1 MPENHFIAD
10 GGIEIV
16 DGESVEIPDVQGE
29 TEADL
34 TYVVEALDAERR
46 LLGVE
51 EAGQEQ
57 RGEDRDDG
65 KDHEEFDQVKP
76 PRIRRAR
83 ETAFMAGIDGL
94 RPS

>member
-1 MPENHFIAD
+1 MPENHIIAD

-16 DGESVEIPDVQGE
+16 DGDSVEIPDVQGE

-57 RGEDRDDG
+57 RGQDRDDG
-65 KDHEEFDQVKP
+65 KDHEEFDQG
-76 PRIRRAR
+76 
-83 ETAFMAGIDGL
+83 ETTPNSS
-94 RPS
+94 RS

>member
-1 MPENHFIAD
+1 MPEHHFIVD

-16 DGESVEIPDVQGE
+16 DGESVEISDVQGK
-29 TEADL
+29 TESDL
-34 TYVVEALDAERR
+34 PYVVETLNAERR

-65 KDHEEFDQVKP
+65 KDDEEFDQG
-76 PRIRRAR
+76 
-83 ETAFMAGIDGL
+83 ETT
-94 RPS
+94 PNSSCS

>member
-1 MPENHFIAD
+1 MPEHHFIVD

-16 DGESVEIPDVQGE
+16 DGESVEISDVQGK
-29 TEADL
+29 TESDL
-34 TYVVEALDAERR
+34 PYVVEALNAQRR

-65 KDHEEFDQVKP
+65 KDDEEFDQG
-76 PRIRRAR
+76 
-83 ETAFMAGIDGL
+83 ETT
-94 RPS
+94 SNSSCS

>member
-1 MPENHFIAD
+1 MPEHHFIVD

-16 DGESVEIPDVQGE
+16 DGESVEISDVQGK
-29 TEADL
+29 TESDL
-34 TYVVEALDAERR
+34 PYVVETLNAERR

-65 KDHEEFDQVKP
+65 KDDEEFDQG
-76 PRIRRAR
+76 
-83 ETAFMAGIDGL
+83 ETT
-94 RPS
+94 SNSSCS